1 MLAAT
6 SPDRL
11 EAYRK
16 EFDAMVAE
24 YMEDNV
30 VRQGYLMT
38 RAGKL

>member
-11 EAYRK
+11 QRYRQ
-16 EFDAMVAE
+16 EFDQMVAE
-24 YMEDNV
+24 YMQDNV

-38 RAGKL
+38 RARKL